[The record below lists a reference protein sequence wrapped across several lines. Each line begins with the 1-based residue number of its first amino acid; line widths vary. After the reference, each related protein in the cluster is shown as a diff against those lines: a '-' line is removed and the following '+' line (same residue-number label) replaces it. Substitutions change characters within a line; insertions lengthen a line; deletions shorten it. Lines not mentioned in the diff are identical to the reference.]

1 MIALGNTSQNYVCLS
16 SGKTSLM
23 NTSRF
28 EFDKSLLQQK
38 TRGDAYQCVV
48 SFVVVCW
55 FLILQ
60 LFSAAQMQGLLLQLR
75 LRLYAILEDSD
86 TGSFG
91 GASHA
96 YVDKNM
102 QLDPTK
108 HRFHKAPHPHAWIG
122 FGLKTTQQ
130 VEQLTRT
137 VLALLSRCAGRMI
150 DYDQPFPNF
159 LTASVRLILCACL

>member
-1 MIALGNTSQNYVCLS
+1 
-16 SGKTSLM
+16 M

-48 SFVVVCW
+48 SFAVVCL

-75 LRLYAILEDSD
+75 LQLYAILEDSD

-102 QLDPTK
+102 QVDPR
-108 HRFHKAPHPHAWIG
+108 HRFHKAPHPHAWIE

-137 VLALLSRCAGRMI
+137 VLALLSRCAGRI
-150 DYDQPFPNF
+150 IAYDQPFPNF
-159 LTASVRLILCACL
+159 LTASVRLI